1 MTPGLRLGIVNGM
14 NARLKETS
22 LRQHR
27 GDAGRDDEGMKKIDA
42 DAFVDESIEE
52 TQSILNVLRGK
63 TVGLVVAEER
73 RIVIETTD
81 GSRFYFSGM
90 AVA

>member
-1 MTPGLRLGIVNGM
+1 MGQHGDNAGKAEGL
-14 NARLKETS
+14 
-22 LRQHR
+22 
-27 GDAGRDDEGMKKIDA
+27 KKIDA
-42 DAFVDESIEE
+42 DAFVDESVEE
-52 TQSILNVLRGK
+52 TQSILNALRGK
-63 TVGLVVAEER
+63 TVGFVLAEKR

>member
-1 MTPGLRLGIVNGM
+1 M
-14 NARLKETS
+14 NASLKETS

-27 GDAGRDDEGMKKIDA
+27 GDAGSDHEGMKKIDSEAFA
-42 DAFVDESIEE
+42 DE
-52 TQSILNVLRGK
+52 SILNVLRGK
-63 TVGLVVAEER
+63 TVGLVLAEER